1 MRMTSGEGPGSGAGV
16 GSQGSL
22 LVTFLDKSDPSLG
35 SRGEGWAGECGAG
48 TPLCVCG
55 GAQATANGHLPSP
68 LSVSCIHS
76 TNQDGRSRYFCGG
89 AKALGLGPEHL
100 GSNPALP
107 PALCDIRQVF
117 QPLWVSF
124 LL

>member
-1 MRMTSGEGPGSGAGV
+1 MTSGEGPGSGAGV

-22 LVTFLDKSDPSLG
+22 LVTLLDKSDPSLG

-55 GAQATANGHLPSP
+55 WGHRLLLMAIPALPALCVLHP
-68 LSVSCIHS
+68 FY
-76 TNQDGRSRYFCGG
+76 QPGMGSRYFCGG

-107 PALCDIRQVF
+107 PALGDIRQVF